1 SRPEILRHGR
11 TIACGLQA
19 CHQEEVWMPK
29 TPRFALAVDDEPT
42 DLEYGRRV
50 LADAGYHVFT
60 ASNAKTAMAIFQEHA
75 KNIELLV
82 TDVAMSAVDGCD
94 LAAALVSQ
102 KPDLRVVFVSAY
114 SGSLGFRYRG
124 VPLSDF
130 AFVAKPFLA
139 QDLLEKIRETSKPE
153 KEKVRSAG

>member
-1 SRPEILRHGR
+1 
-11 TIACGLQA
+11 
-19 CHQEEVWMPK
+19 MPK
-29 TPRFALAVDDEPT
+29 RPRFALVVDDEPT
-42 DLEYGRRV
+42 DLEHVRRV

-60 ASNAKTAMAIFQEHA
+60 ASNAKTAMDIFQEHA

-139 QDLLEKIRETSKPE
+139 QDLLEKIKETSKPG
-153 KEKVRSAG
+153 KEKVRSAGSGMPEAQ